1 MNLLTSKRNKPARA
15 DEDGWR
21 LGNGDAIAPGRTA
34 VKLLG
39 GGRRF
44 EAYLAY
50 DEALLTT
57 VVVKMLRPSR
67 VSDTS
72 ALDGLADEAA
82 ALRSCN
88 HPSICRGFD
97 AVLDG
102 PRPHI
107 VLEHIEGPRLSS
119 LIRRH
124 GRVDLDQLV
133 PLAVE
138 VCAGLHYLHSR
149 DLVHLDV
156 KPQNIIMSAPPRL
169 IDLSVACSASQAL
182 TLTTAIGTDA
192 YMAPEQADP
201 TGGTPI
207 GAPADVWG
215 LGATLY
221 ESIAGALPY
230 PRPSDDDRHPQVHVQ
245 PAPLPDDVPPGVA
258 APIMACL
265 ERDPAA
271 RPTPK
276 ELARLLEPL
285 VAALPRRIVLGRMRP
300 RWS

>member
-1 MNLLTSKRNKPARA
+1 MNRLKTKQRTASR
-15 DEDGWR
+15 DERDGWG
-21 LGNGDAIAPGRTA
+21 LHNGDEIVPGRTA

-67 VSDTS
+67 IDDPV
-72 ALDGLADEAA
+72 ALDGLAEEAQA
-82 ALRSCN
+82 VRACN
-88 HPSICRGFD
+88 HPSICRWFD
-97 AVLDG
+97 SVLDG

-107 VLEHIEGPRLSS
+107 VLEHIEGPRLST
-119 LIRRH
+119 LIRRV
-124 GRVDLDQLV
+124 GRVDLDQLI
-133 PLAVE
+133 PLAIE

-169 IDLSVACSASQAL
+169 IDLSVACSTADAL
-182 TLTTAIGTDA
+182 RLTTAVGTDA

-201 TGGTPI
+201 HSGTPI
-207 GAPADVWG
+207 GAAADVWG
-215 LGATLY
+215 LGVTLY
-221 ESIAGALPY
+221 EAVAGTLPY
-230 PRPSDDDRHPQVHVQ
+230 PRPSDADRHPQLSVP
-245 PAPLPDDVPPGVA
+245 PAPLPDHVRPELSG
-258 APIMACL
+258 PIMACVQH
-265 ERDPAA
+265 DPAA

-276 ELARLLEPL
+276 ELARALEPL
-285 VAALPRRIVLGRMRP
+285 VEALPRRIVLGRIRP

>member
-1 MNLLTSKRNKPARA
+1 MSLLTRKSKTTSRTE
-15 DEDGWR
+15 EDGWH
-21 LGNGDAIAPGRTA
+21 LGNGDEIVPGRTA

-50 DEALLTT
+50 DDTLLTT

-67 VSDTS
+67 INDAI
-72 ALDGLADEAA
+72 ALEGLAEESA
-82 ALRSCN
+82 ALRACN
-88 HPSICRGFD
+88 HPSLCRGFD

-107 VLEHIEGPRLSS
+107 VLEHVEGPRLST
-119 LIRRH
+119 LIRRF

-138 VCAGLHYLHSR
+138 VCAALHYLHSR

-169 IDLSVACSASQAL
+169 IDLSVAC
-182 TLTTAIGTDA
+182 TTADALSLKTAVGTDA
-192 YMAPEQADP
+192 YMAPEQANP
-201 TGGTPI
+201 ASATRI
-207 GAPADVWG
+207 GPAADVWG

-221 ESIAGALPY
+221 ESVSGALPY
-230 PRPSDDDRHPQVHVQ
+230 PRPSDDDRHPQLHVR
-245 PAPLPDDVPPGVA
+245 ATPLPDDVPAGVCD
-258 APIMACL
+258 PIMACL
-265 ERDPAA
+265 EQDPAD
-271 RPTPK
+271 RPSPRD
-276 ELARLLEPL
+276 LARSLEPL
-285 VAALPRRIVLGRMRP
+285 VEALPRRIVLGRIRP